1 MGYTPDPKTLYNYSA
16 GTMIKEVIIQN
27 TSKTQYFGK
36 VNDDQTRTY
45 IKQVWTWGNVA
56 TKGVSYNW
64 IFERWDYLDNA
75 TVSSLGLA
83 NTLQTTLNNKIMEQ
97 ITGTGAN
104 YESIQYAPSNL
115 SYKEQCQWYET
126 KIFGGIKQVTD
137 LAIQLGEDPEKVG
150 KALVSASQQLTIA
163 ATAINPLAGA
173 IAGAVSA
180 VVQILDAFDVFTSSA
195 KEQYANAKTQF
206 GINNLVLTRW
216 MEEYNRTIQKWHAVD
231 DVEFTTYINKL
242 KASSGVIA
250 STGGPSTTGGTGNGN
265 TGLFASFGTY
275 LSDNKNTVIIVAL
288 IAMVLYFLYKKSR

>member
-45 IKQVWTWGNVA
+45 IKQVFLWQNVA
-56 TKGVSYNW
+56 IKGVPVYNW
-64 IFERWDYLDNA
+64 VFSRWDYLDNA

-115 SYKEQCQWYET
+115 SYKEQCQWYEA

-137 LAIQLGEDPEKVG
+137 LALQLGEDPEKVG

-195 KEQYANAKTQF
+195 KEQYANAKTKF

-216 MEEYNRTIQKWHAVD
+216 MQEYNRTIQKWHAVD

-250 STGGPSTTGGTGNGN
+250 STGGTGNGN

>member
-1 MGYTPDPKTLYNYSA
+1 MGYTPNPNLTYNQGA
-16 GTMIKEVIIQN
+16 GTMIKEVIVQN

-36 VNDDQTRTY
+36 LNDDQTRTY

-56 TKGVSYNW
+56 IKGVPVYNW
-64 IFERWDYLDNA
+64 VFSRWDYLDNA

-83 NTLQTTLNNKIMEQ
+83 DTLQTTLNNKIMYQ

-104 YESIQYAPSNL
+104 YEGIQYAPKNL
-115 SYKEQCQWYET
+115 SYLEQCQWYEA

-137 LAIQLGEDPEKVG
+137 LALQLGEDPEKVE

-180 VVQILDAFDVFTSSA
+180 VIGILDAFDVFSSSA

-216 MEEYNRTIQKWHAVD
+216 MEEYNRTLKKFYAVD
-231 DVEFTTYINKL
+231 DIEFNSYLNKL
-242 KASSGVIA
+242 KASQGVTA
-250 STGGPSTTGGTGNGN
+250 STGGTGNGN
-265 TGLFASFGTY
+265 AGLFASFGTY